1 VTDEAPRAS
10 RRDEGSTDL
19 ADPADH
25 TQPVEGGR
33 AEVADLPGA
42 DTSGT
47 RSGEEDDQDVD

>member
-1 VTDEAPRAS
+1 MTDEAPRAS
-10 RRDEGSTDL
+10 RRDEGSADR